1 MYATKAKPYPWQ
13 RWKETK
19 QLAVLAAFEDS
30 ATCTRLKEF
39 CQGLS
44 RELGPECKIVEHVWL
59 FNTFRMRELREIA
72 AEEASLADL
81 IVISAHE
88 GESLADEVR
97 SWIDLWL
104 EEKGA
109 RRAVLL
115 ALLDPVYD
123 GRSPGAI
130 RAYLQEVAR
139 RGGMEFLVEAVE
151 EA

>member
-1 MYATKAKPYPWQ
+1 MIATMANRRTWQ

-19 QLAVLAAFEDS
+19 SLALLAAFEDS
-30 ATCTRLKEF
+30 GTCTRIKEF
-39 CQGLS
+39 CQSLA
-44 RELGPECKIVEHVWL
+44 RELGPECKIVQHVWL
-59 FNTFRMRELREIA
+59 FNTFRMQELREIA

-81 IVISAHE
+81 VIISAHE
-88 GESLADEVR
+88 AESLADEVR

-104 EEKGA
+104 EQKGG

-123 GRSPGAI
+123 GKAAGSI

-139 RGGMEFLVEAVE
+139 RGEMEFLVETGEGV
-151 EA
+151 